1 MFLNGLWTKL
11 NNRDNPVGIWQQ
23 FTCPLN
29 ISQIHAVLWFS
40 SNHLYPKW
48 TSAIHFYFICRQ
60 TFFISYQSVIITVL
74 FFLYFVNGK
83 AVLFSSY
90 CLNGKLFFFF
100 QILVWTSFSHNSVH
114 LYEYYRWKLY
124 NNLCDYCLILVFSLE
139 FRFNKAISIFSCHL
153 YLDSGIVLCKHK

>member
-11 NNRDNPVGIWQQ
+11 NNRDSPVGIWQQ

-74 FFLYFVNGK
+74 FFLYFLNGK

-90 CLNGKLFFFF
+90 FWMAN
-100 QILVWTSFSHNSVH
+100 SFSFSRFW
-114 LYEYYRWKLY
+114 YEHHFLITLSIYMNITSENYIIICVIIVWYLSFHW
-124 NNLCDYCLILVFSLE
+124 NLGLIRPYPF
-139 FRFNKAISIFSCHL
+139 FITI
-153 YLDSGIVLCKHK
+153 YI